1 MRHVDALSR
10 QILVINDNSLDRNL
24 ALGQEK
30 DEQITKIREKLNNS
44 EDKFF
49 ESLNGLVYRKMNDRA
64 LFFVPAVLENS
75 ILQKYHNEMG
85 HVGLEKTIANIMNT
99 YWFPNIREKVKN
111 HIKGCLKC
119 IAFSPNSGRLE
130 GMLHE
135 VPKDDKPF
143 MTIHIDHLG
152 PMSKNQSVKK
162 RYILLV
168 VDGFTK
174 YIKLYATKSTGAA
187 EAERMNRTIIPMIAK
202 LADERNAHWYDVLED
217 VEFACNNTVNRST
230 GEAPSVLLYGVYQR
244 GKVVDGVKDM
254 LNPSGLASNV
264 RSLETAR
271 DKAAKQIKKSFDQNK
286 KNYDKKRKVAK
297 KYEVGDRVMLRNF
310 VNVSDSSKLL
320 PQFKGPYEVA
330 KVLRNDRY
338 VIKDIDGFQV
348 TQMPYKGTW
357 AVWNMQPWLP
367 Q

>member
-1 MRHVDALSR
+1 
-10 QILVINDNSLDRNL
+10 
-24 ALGQEK
+24 
-30 DEQITKIREKLNNS
+30 
-44 EDKFF
+44 
-49 ESLNGLVYRKMNDRA
+49 MNDRA

-85 HVGLEKTIANIMNT
+85 HVGLEKTATNIMNT

-152 PMSKNQSVKK
+152 PMSKNQSVRK
-162 RYILLV
+162 RHILLV

-174 YIKLYATKSTGAA
+174 YLKLYATKSTGAA
-187 EAERMNRTIIPMIAK
+187 EVIKCLNHYFATYSRPLRIVSDRGSCFTAHEFGNFLKERNVRHIKIATAAPQANGQAERMNRTIIPMIAK

-244 GKVVDGVKDM
+244 GKVVDCIRDM
-254 LNPSGLASNV
+254 LNPSGLAANA
-264 RSLETAR
+264 RSLETVR

-286 KNYDKKRKVAK
+286 QNYDKKRKVAG
-297 KYEVGDRVMLRNF
+297 KYKVGDRVMLRNF
-310 VNVSDSSKLL
+310 VNVSDSAKLV

-357 AVWNMQPWLP
+357 AVWNMRPWLP